1 MENQLMNFY
10 NPSVTFKGAVK
21 CDNAPSANTDLTRK
35 QDIAG
40 LSYISAIAAGSSSM
54 LSVAS
59 GELSISSLAITDVHV
74 DSTQTSLAN
83 FISNESA
90 TAASL
95 KEGDVLILTAATGG
109 TQTWMISGANGSSAG
124 NYTQIESPLTAAEV
138 GAVLTAGDGISVNAA
153 NAQISANLAAGAGLA
168 KTVSGGQITFTVD
181 ANSDE
186 IVEGSS
192 NLYYTNARART
203 ALSAGTGISYTS
215 GSGVIAINL
224 VGGTAIGIAGN
235 TISFNGSTSD
245 VSEGTN
251 LYYTDTRSRASVSL
265 ASVSSPDAQLLTY
278 NNSTGVFSCPASS
291 VFAQFSGSAGI
302 GFSNG
307 DISFTGSTSDVS
319 EGSRLYYTD
328 TRSRASVSIA
338 SVSSPDAQL
347 LTYNNSTGVFSCPA
361 SAVFAQFS
369 GSAGIG
375 FSNGDISF
383 TGSTSDVSEGSR
395 LYYTDA
401 RSRLAIAADGAA
413 GNLLTYNNSNGQI
426 LVATSTVQ
434 GAFSA
439 GTGLTYSNGQYAL
452 NATTTMVTEGTN
464 LYYTDARVRAAI
476 SAGSDADELITY
488 NSGTGSF
495 SLRENVIRYETQVT
509 LSAGVGT
516 QITHNLGKKLVHT
529 SFMDASGNQIQ
540 VAVVYNSTTALTI
553 TSEVGIT
560 IDLAVSV

>member
-1 MENQLMNFY
+1 MNFY
-10 NPSVTFKGAVK
+10 NPSVTFKGNVK
-21 CDNAPSANTDLTRK
+21 CDNAPSENTDLTRK

-83 FISNESA
+83 FIANESA

-109 TQTWMISGANGSSAG
+109 TQTWMVSGANGSSAG

-153 NAQISANLAAGAGLA
+153 NAQISANLAAGVGLS
-168 KTVSGGQITFTVD
+168 KTVSGGQITFAVD

-215 GSGVIAINL
+215 GSGVIAISL
-224 VGGTAIGIAGN
+224 VGGTAIGISGN

-251 LYYTDTRSRASVSL
+251 LYYTDVRSRLSIAADS
-265 ASVSSPDAQLLTY
+265 AAGNLLTY
-278 NNSTGVFSCPASS
+278 NNSTGKALVATSTVQGAFSAGTGLSYSNGVYEFNGSTSDVSEGTNLYYTDTRVRAAISLASVSAPNAQLLSYTSATGVLSLPAST
-291 VFAQFSGSAGI
+291 VFNQFSGSAGI
-302 GFSNG
+302 GFADG

-328 TRSRASVSIA
+328 V
-338 SVSSPDAQL
+338 
-347 LTYNNSTGVFSCPA
+347 
-361 SAVFAQFS
+361 
-369 GSAGIG
+369 
-375 FSNGDISF
+375 
-383 TGSTSDVSEGSR
+383 
-395 LYYTDA
+395 
-401 RSRLAIAADGAA
+401 RSRLSIAADGAA

-464 LYYTDARVRAAI
+464 LYFTDARVRAAI

-495 SLRENVIRYETQVT
+495 SLRENVIRYDTQVT

-553 TSEVGIT
+553 TSDVGIT
-560 IDLAVSV
+560 VDLAISI